1 MNPTEKAFQVKLAS
15 TGQIIEVSA
24 TETVA
29 QALLKAGVD
38 LLTSCEQGV
47 CGTCMTGVI
56 EGIPDHRDSYLVPEE
71 QAQNDVFM
79 PCCSRA
85 KTELLVL
92 DL

>member
-1 MNPTEKAFQVKLAS
+1 MSNPERAFQVKLAS
-15 TGQIIEVSA
+15 TGQIIDVAADES
-24 TETVA
+24 VA

-38 LLTSCEQGV
+38 LMTSCEQGV

-85 KTELLVL
+85 KSDLLVI